1 MSTSLSLVQRR
12 QLRAFTAQLTP
23 THDITCVG
31 GAGVGPVTLLRDL
44 ARLRASAVCDIIAQR
59 VPGIRTAVRIAT
71 KGEIQ
76 VADALTNA
84 QSPSQSPSQ
93 IPSQSPV
100 QVRVPLRVAANE
112 LSRRVLVVAYP
123 AVADAAP

>member
-1 MSTSLSLVQRR
+1 
-12 QLRAFTAQLTP
+12 
-23 THDITCVG
+23 
-31 GAGVGPVTLLRDL
+31 
-44 ARLRASAVCDIIAQR
+44 

-84 QSPSQSPSQ
+84 QSPSQTPSQIPSQSPSQ